1 MSVINDTTPPT
12 LERFEFNL
20 NSGTLLLVF
29 DEPVH
34 APSFNVS
41 KVAISN
47 LGTNTVTLLNSMST
61 TNFSTE
67 VEVTISEEELD
78 AIKLLQQLAIDEN
91 STFVVLQNE
100 TVPDLSYNSL
110 RGVTREADLFTPDT
124 TPPELVS
131 FALDLTLDMLQLT
144 FSEAVDTSSLNT
156 TLFTLQSDSN
166 ETELAYVLTP
176 VSRTFDNSGRVF
188 NITLGPADLNAIKAD
203 TALAVDNTTTFLYLD
218 YASIADMAGNP
229 LLAMLS
235 GMQAA
240 IFVPDTASPQ
250 LRATV
255 VDLNAGIIIL
265 EFSETIDPSSFMTQ
279 EVTLQNDI
287 SSVTSNLTLSG
298 GDYILFNYTT
308 VVVDMTSDDLNL
320 LKKDTT
326 LFTGPGTAYVSISSV
341 GVTDTNGNAL
351 SQPAVVPSQVVL
363 DMTQPAVEGFNLDV
377 NTGMLTIYFSEAI
390 QTFSVDQFTLQSNA
404 TDPDE
409 EFTFTG
415 SAGDVFS
422 ATRTEVNITLLEED
436 VDAIKLMENLATN
449 DGNTYLR
456 WLAVGAMDYRNQDLT
471 VLNTTLLEG
480 IQVDVFASDT
490 TPPQLTTFSLDVNAT
505 YFLNLTFDE
514 PVRTDTINFSTIT
527 LQSSSNT
534 SLLGENDFYTLMSG
548 LVHTSNGRM
557 VAIQLDFLDLVE
569 IQVRTTLAVSP
580 SSTFIA
586 LLEGTILDMDFNPSQ
601 EVRMAIIIP
610 LCIYI

>member
-1 MSVINDTTPPT
+1 M
-12 LERFEFNL
+12 
-20 NSGTLLLVF
+20 
-29 DEPVH
+29 
-34 APSFNVS
+34 
-41 KVAISN
+41 
-47 LGTNTVTLLNSMST
+47 
-61 TNFSTE
+61 
-67 VEVTISEEELD
+67 
-78 AIKLLQQLAIDEN
+78 
-91 STFVVLQNE
+91 
-100 TVPDLSYNSL
+100 
-110 RGVTREADLFTPDT
+110 TREADLFTPDT

-176 VSRTFDNSGRVF
+176 ASRTFDNSGRVF
-188 NITLGPADLNAIKAD
+188 NITLGPVDLNAIKAD

-250 LRATV
+250 LRATI

-341 GVTDTNGNAL
+341 GVTDTNGNVL

-409 EFTFTG
+409 QFTFTS

-456 WLAVGAMDYRNQDLT
+456 WLSVGAMDYRNQDLT

-480 IQVDVFASDT
+480 IQVDVFTSDT
-490 TPPQLTTFSLDVNAT
+490 TPPQLTTFSLDVNAA

-601 EVRMAIIIP
+601 EVRIAIIISM
-610 LCIYI
+610 CIYI